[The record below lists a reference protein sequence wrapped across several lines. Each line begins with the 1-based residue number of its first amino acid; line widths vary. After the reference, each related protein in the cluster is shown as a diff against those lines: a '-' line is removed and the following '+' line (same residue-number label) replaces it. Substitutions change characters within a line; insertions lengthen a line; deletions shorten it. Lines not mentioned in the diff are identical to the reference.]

1 MLMEL
6 TDFWYLVHYIGQQV
20 SVSQSYHTKES
31 ERKVHICFFF
41 NQIGKIGP
49 SSMGISETAK
59 LVEVLF

>member
-6 TDFWYLVHYIGQQV
+6 TNFWYLVHYIGQQV

-31 ERKVHICFFF
+31 ERNVHMLFL

-49 SSMGISETAK
+49 SSMGTSETAK